1 MDPYG
6 HEIDSERFKKLRLN
20 VSYSLSNLIS
30 SLGRVI
36 DYYQSRNSDTPIERI
51 FLIGLGA
58 DFSGLSKLLTNEL
71 NVKVVPLQQF
81 DGIHVAKSI
90 NLAEAK
96 LAEYFNCVGCSLS
109 PLDILDSK
117 KNKGIGATIMA
128 GTAAGAMHPAAHRQG
143 CRENHLLVLME
154 SLFPYRQGGSRKACF
169 FCSAASHFWLVC
181 GSCSWYHG
189 IQHFF
194 KFLF

>member
-1 MDPYG
+1 M
-6 HEIDSERFKKLRLN
+6 L
-20 VSYSLSNLIS
+20 
-30 SLGRVI
+30 
-36 DYYQSRNSDTPIERI
+36 
-51 FLIGLGA
+51 

-117 KNKGIGATIMA
+117 KTGNRCYDYGRNSCRCYVIRRRTGRDA
-128 GTAAGAMHPAAHRQG
+128 GKST
-143 CRENHLLVLME
+143 CR
-154 SLFPYRQGGSRKACF
+154 S
-169 FCSAASHFWLVC
+169 
-181 GSCSWYHG
+181 
-189 IQHFF
+189 
-194 KFLF
+194 